1 MYNMNA
7 RERLFF
13 KDVRL
18 HRSMSLQ
25 KRMEKEEVER
35 LRDKYADEY
44 IERMKKR
51 KPEKTLYQ
59 KIIEFLVW

>member
-1 MYNMNA
+1 MNA